1 MKPTCT
7 HVALFCRDIEAS
19 VAFYSRHV
27 GLHEI
32 HRRNDD
38 GTIVVWMGE
47 ESASATGEREER
59 ASETSER
66 KARAS
71 TTQTGV
77 ERTTREADPHG
88 TSLVI
93 VLLGIHPP
101 GGEGAVAHLGYA
113 VASRQDVDD
122 AAERGHASGLDVQ
135 GPVEAGPIV
144 GYYCLLRDPDG
155 NWVEFSH
162 GQALGPAH

>member
-7 HVALFCRDIEAS
+7 HIALFCRDIEAS
-19 VAFYSRHV
+19 VAFYAQHA
-27 GLHEI
+27 GLHEA

-47 ESASATGEREER
+47 GQRDGQPASHAANDSGSAANASGDGVSER
-59 ASETSER
+59 A
-66 KARAS
+66 
-71 TTQTGV
+71 QFV
-77 ERTTREADPHG
+77 
-88 TSLVI
+88 L
-93 VLLGIHPP
+93 VLLGINPP
-101 GGEGAVAHLGYA
+101 SGEGPVAHLGYA
-113 VASRQDVDD
+113 VNSHDEVDEI
-122 AAERGHASGLDVQ
+122 ARRGRSAGLDVQ

-162 GQALGPAH
+162 GQALG